1 MVFSFSLDDLREI
14 ANSPAYE
21 GMDLYDIDQIR
32 RQQKSQQQETMG
44 PNDLLYQEKNRK
56 KQQLAEELVGLSK
69 GNALE

>member
-56 KQQLAEELVGLSK
+56 
-69 GNALE
+69 N